1 MRTVISSN
9 AYRNANPPMKS
20 QIIAQLGQADLLLP
34 TLIAEGLAANDRI
47 KVRMSALQAAA
58 HHARDPGRPVLD
70 LGPEC
75 HAAGLD
81 ASAVM
86 ALVGRAHLS
95 ADGRIAAPDLGRL
108 IEGAIEDARTMIRAV
123 AAGAPPEGEAAE
135 ARLAAAAEA
144 SSRAGDEIEGAAIAR
159 LTGLSEG
166 GGDSLHRLVM
176 DLHKV
181 LNRLAGACAEEIMAG
196 AHVYGLAPDDR
207 PPVEAFMRGIDETRD
222 LKFDHPGLGTTA
234 TRSGSRLIIQN
245 DIGATDA
252 HVVVVA
258 VEGNAV
264 TLTYTDVHLARAK
277 FFMAL
282 FDAFAARWSGLDRK
296 SVDGLGE
303 DGVFYLVTGR
313 YEAESPERRNDFLAA
328 VGTGLVFL
336 IDWNKARKVLRGWVS
351 NGDSIRILDWA
362 ARRRIGHRAL
372 LELGGA
378 ELVAAAVRHAA
389 PKRIGFG
396 ERLDV
401 VLGRDNTVDFLKS
414 VLRISTHALLQ
425 GQSIRLARDHV
436 EAELARH
443 LERVDGAL
451 LAIVVRQAGL
461 AHDIAAAISRCIC
474 DLQSGQ
480 PVDGAALARRAR
492 HMEEKADRILIE
504 ARGEIARFD
513 GGATIEQLVNR
524 IEEAVDELEQAA
536 FIASLLPERVDPAAL
551 AVLAK
556 LCAAAVAGAKA
567 AASGVAAASEAPEGR
582 RADFEDALAAVGRL
596 IDVEHMADDYER
608 EITALTFQGGTDL
621 RASLS
626 VLELAR
632 AIERA
637 TDRLAGFGHLL
648 SRHMLED
655 LST

>member
-1 MRTVISSN
+1 
-9 AYRNANPPMKS
+9 MKS
-20 QIIAQLGQADLLLP
+20 QIIAQLGQSDLLLP

-58 HHARDPGRPVLD
+58 QHARDPAQPVID
-70 LGPEC
+70 LGAEC

-81 ASAVM
+81 ASTIM
-86 ALVGRAHLS
+86 SLVAGAHLTV
-95 ADGRIAAPDLGRL
+95 DGRIAAPGLAGLTDGMLQDA
-108 IEGAIEDARTMIRAV
+108 GAMIHAV
-123 AAGAPPEGEAAE
+123 GAGAPAEAAAVQ
-135 ARLAAAAEA
+135 ARLAAIRDAA
-144 SSRAGDEIEGAAIAR
+144 SLGAGNEIEAAAIAR
-159 LTGLSEG
+159 LAGLSEA

-176 DLHKV
+176 DLHKA
-181 LNRLAGACAEEIMAG
+181 LNLLAGACAQENVAG
-196 AHVYGLAPDDR
+196 ALVYGLAAGDR
-207 PPVEAFMRGIDETRD
+207 PRVEAFMRGIDETRG

-234 TRSGSRLIIQN
+234 TRSGSRLVIQN

-258 VEGNAV
+258 VEENAV

-277 FFMAL
+277 FFMTL
-282 FDAFAARWSGLDRK
+282 LDAFPARWSGLDRK
-296 SVDGLGE
+296 NVDGLGD

-313 YEAESPERRNDFLAA
+313 YEVASGERRDAFLAA
-328 VGTGLVFL
+328 IGAGLVFL
-336 IDWNKARKVLRGWVS
+336 IDWNKARKVLSSWIPKSDAV
-351 NGDSIRILDWA
+351 RILDWA
-362 ARRRIGHRAL
+362 ARHRLGHRAF

-401 VLGRDNTVDFLKS
+401 VLGRDNTVDLLRN
-414 VLRISTHALLQ
+414 VLRLSTQALLQ
-425 GQSIRLARDHV
+425 GQSIRLLRDHI
-436 EAELARH
+436 EADLIRH
-443 LERVDGAL
+443 LERVDNAL

-461 AHDIAAAISRCIC
+461 AHDIAAAISHYIC

-480 PVDGAALARRAR
+480 PVDGPALARRAR
-492 HMEEKADRILIE
+492 RIEEKADRILIE
-504 ARGEIARFD
+504 ARSEIARLD
-513 GGATIEQLVNR
+513 GGATIAQLVNR

-536 FIASLLPERVDPAAL
+536 FIASLLPAGIDPAAL
-551 AVLAK
+551 QVLAR
-556 LCAAAVAGAKA
+556 LGAATLAGTKAV
-567 AASGVAAASEAPEGR
+567 ASGVAAAAEAPEGR

-596 IDVEHMADDYER
+596 IEVEHLADDYER
-608 EITALTFQGGTDL
+608 EVTTLAFHGGGDL

-648 SRHMLED
+648 SRHVLED
-655 LST
+655 LSA